1 MNAGVQRAVKLI
13 SEPRGINV
21 AQIIL
26 YVVAVVAGVA
36 AVAGAISPLFTS
48 STVGPWVIIASG
60 CFLAAGG
67 AVGTISVLLGMW
79 WLECVGLIITGV
91 GWFILLPAAL
101 FFAFNSHN
109 SAIWLIVALI
119 VGVLC
124 DVYKRY
130 RRIDWAYLDPTR

>member
-26 YVVAVVAGVA
+26 YGIAATAGAA
-36 AVAGAISPLFTS
+36 AVLGAINPMFTS
-48 STVGPWVIIASG
+48 TTVGPWVIATSG
-60 CFLAAGG
+60 GFLTAGG
-67 AVGTISVLLGMW
+67 LIGVLAVSLGMW
-79 WLECVGLIITGV
+79 WLERIALIVTGV
-91 GWFILLPAAL
+91 GWLILVPAAVY
-101 FFAFNSHN
+101 FAVNTHN
-109 SAIWLIVALI
+109 SAIWLVIGLLG
-119 VGVLC
+119 GVLC